1 MQEKLRTVNIEF
13 IPNTPEQFTN
23 FLATDTPR
31 WGKLIRD
38 IGVKV
43 D

>member
-1 MQEKLRTVNIEF
+1 MNGMFSPLEI
-13 IPNTPEQFTN
+13 TPEQFTN